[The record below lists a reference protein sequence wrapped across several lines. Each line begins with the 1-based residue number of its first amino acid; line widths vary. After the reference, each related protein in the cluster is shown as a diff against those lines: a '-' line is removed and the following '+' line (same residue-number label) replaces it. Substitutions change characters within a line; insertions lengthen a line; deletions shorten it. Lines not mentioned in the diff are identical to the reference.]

1 MVPQERNSQS
11 QCPQCTF
18 LMTGAPAENIEIIF
32 NGLGC
37 DGDHR
42 LSSQEKIVVNI

>member
-1 MVPQERNSQS
+1 MVPQELNSQP

-32 NGLGC
+32 NAIVC

-42 LSSQEKIVVNI
+42 LSSQDGTVINI